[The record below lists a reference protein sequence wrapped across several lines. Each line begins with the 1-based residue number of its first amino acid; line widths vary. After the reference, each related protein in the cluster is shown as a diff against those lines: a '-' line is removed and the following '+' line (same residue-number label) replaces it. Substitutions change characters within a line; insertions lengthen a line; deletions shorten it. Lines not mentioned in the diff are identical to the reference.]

1 MKLKTRKIGKKY
13 VVVIAILLVTIT
25 SNARVIDYGKLYKS
39 TEHSTLQQLYKKSNE
54 LMRNDQKDSAM
65 ALLSVICNRYE
76 RSMDDMDKDL
86 CARAFNNSGLIHF
99 YSYNYY
105 LAYSNFLKA
114 LDIANTIHD
123 KTIIPGICINI
134 GNVYENYD
142 DKENAIKQYKKA
154 FDSAIAT
161 KNWNPMA
168 IAFVSI
174 MTNSIS
180 SDHYITGVEDVLHA
194 YNKLDDNVK
203 RLSPFTEHIYKGMEL
218 IYEHKNYAKAV
229 TEFDMAAHKLDFKIA
244 SERDYGSAMYLKAS
258 AYEKAGRFDMA
269 EKVVESTIAFLKSK
283 GANDMVCSLYESLAY
298 YALKNGDVAKAHDSQ
313 FKFYQLEHEMFSAR
327 KFGKIHEMKSLY
339 DIKKKD
345 EQMSILKT
353 QKRIQM
359 IVLNIVSISS
369 VIVIALLIILY
380 MKNHRQQQL
389 FRDLYRKN
397 LEAMEQT
404 NEEKIHYK
412 TTNLDEM
419 DKRKLLERVE
429 KVMANSQEIFSV
441 EFSIDRLAELVETKP
456 RNISLVING
465 IEGKNFNVLLGEYRV
480 KEACRR
486 LADDETYGNLS
497 IEGIATGLGFK
508 SRSNFVKVFKKVTG
522 LTPSEFHKMSKKK

>member
-1 MKLKTRKIGKKY
+1 MTIELNSNKKKY
-13 VVVIAILLVTIT
+13 VVIAILLIT
-25 SNARVIDYGKLYKS
+25 LTSSARVIDYGKLYKS
-39 TEHSTLQQLYKKSNE
+39 TEYSTLQQLNKKSNE
-54 LMRNDQKDSAM
+54 QMRKGQKDSAM
-65 ALLSVICNRYE
+65 AFLSVICNRYDK
-76 RSMDDMDKDL
+76 SMDDMDKDL
-86 CARAFNNSGLIHF
+86 CARAFNNSGLIYF

-105 LAYSNFLKA
+105 LAYSNYLRA

-123 KTIIPGICINI
+123 KAIIPGICINI

-142 DKENAIKQYKKA
+142 DKENAIKQYKRA
-154 FDSAIAT
+154 FNSAIAT
-161 KNWNPMA
+161 KNWDPMA

-174 MTNSIS
+174 MTTSMS
-180 SDHYITGVEDVLHA
+180 SDHYISGVGDVLHA

-203 RLSPFTEHIYKGMEL
+203 WLSPFTEHIYLGMKS
-218 IYEHKNYAKAV
+218 IYEKKDYAEAAR
-229 TEFDMAAHKLDFKIA
+229 EFDLAAHKLDFNIA
-244 SERDYGSAMYLKAS
+244 PERNYGSAMFLKAS

-269 EKVVESTIAFLKSK
+269 ENVVENTITFLKGK

-298 YALKNGDVAKAHDSQ
+298 YASKNGDVTKAHDSK

-339 DIKKKD
+339 EIKKKD
-345 EQMSILKT
+345 EQMSALKT

-359 IVLNIVSISS
+359 VVLNIISISS
-369 VIVIALLIILY
+369 VIIIGLLIILY
-380 MKNHRQQQL
+380 MKSHRQQQL

-404 NEEKIHYK
+404 NAEKVHYR
-412 TTNLDEM
+412 TTNLDDM
-419 DKRKLLERVE
+419 DKRELLERVE
-429 KVMANSQEIFSV
+429 KVMANSQEIFSA

-465 IEGKNFNVLLGEYRV
+465 LKGKNFNVLLGEYRV

-486 LADDETYGNLS
+486 LADDETYGNFS
-497 IEGIATGLGFK
+497 IEGIASGLGFK
-508 SRSNFVKVFKKVTG
+508 SRSNFVNVFKKVTG

>member
-1 MKLKTRKIGKKY
+1 MTIKIRTNKKKY
-13 VVVIAILLVTIT
+13 VVVIAILLIT
-25 SNARVIDYGKLYKS
+25 LTSSARVIDYGKLYKS
-39 TEHSTLQQLYKKSNE
+39 TEYSTLQQLNKKSNE
-54 LMRNDQKDSAM
+54 LMRNSQKDSAM
-65 ALLSVICNRYE
+65 AFLSVICNRYDK
-76 RSMDDMDKDL
+76 SMNDIDKDL
-86 CARAFNNSGLIHF
+86 CARAFNNSGLIYF

-105 LAYSNFLKA
+105 LAYSNFLRA
-114 LDIANTIHD
+114 LDIANTIND
-123 KTIIPGICINI
+123 KAIIPGICINI

-142 DKENAIKQYKKA
+142 DKENAIKQYKRA
-154 FDSAIAT
+154 FNSAIAT
-161 KNWNPMA
+161 KNWDPMA

-174 MTNSIS
+174 MTTSIS
-180 SDHYITGVEDVLHA
+180 SDHYITGVGDVLHA

-203 RLSPFTEHIYKGMEL
+203 RLSPFTEHIYKGMKA
-218 IYEHKNYAKAV
+218 IYDKKDYAEAV
-229 TEFDMAAHKLDFKIA
+229 TEFDLAANKLDFNIA
-244 SERDYGSAMYLKAS
+244 PERNYGSAMYLKAS

-269 EKVVESTIAFLKSK
+269 ENVVENTITYLKGK

-298 YALKNGDVAKAHDSQ
+298 YASKNGDVAKANDSK

-339 DIKKKD
+339 EIKKKD
-345 EQMSILKT
+345 EQMSALKT

-359 IVLNIVSISS
+359 VVLNIISISS
-369 VIVIALLIILY
+369 VIIIGLLIILY
-380 MKNHRQQQL
+380 IKSHRQQQL

-404 NEEKIHYK
+404 NAEKVHYR
-412 TTNLDEM
+412 TTNLDDM
-419 DKRKLLERVE
+419 DKRELLERVE
-429 KVMANSQEIFSV
+429 KVMANSQEIFSA

-456 RNISLVING
+456 RNISLVIN
-465 IEGKNFNVLLGEYRV
+465 ELKGKNFNVLLGEYRV

-497 IEGIATGLGFK
+497 IEGIASGLGFK
-508 SRSNFVKVFKKVTG
+508 SRSNFVNVFKKVTG